1 MYAICCLLCCS
12 FCNGFGSNTCW
23 FLFSQWFSD
32 TVSIICEFFLF
43 SVVPAYF
50 LLHLLF
56 LSTVCL
62 FIMWSFRSWNDCIK
76 LGLFLVPGY
85 FRLIYQ
91 LFKPMSVS
99 FVFWSLLG
107 RRCLTLSLHLCCSF
121 VLVEVREWLCH
132 CVWLNNNCTEYLFP
146 YANIKTLL
154 LAP

>member
-1 MYAICCLLCCS
+1 MLVFIFTMIFWYSLNHMWILSFLCSSCLFFAPSIVPFYCLLIH
-12 FCNGFGSNTCW
+12 N
-23 FLFSQWFSD
+23 
-32 TVSIICEFFLF
+32 
-43 SVVPAYF
+43 VVF
-50 LLHLLF
+50 QKLKWLCK
-56 LSTVCL
+56 LS
-62 FIMWSFRSWNDCIK
+62 
-76 LGLFLVPGY
+76 LFLVPGY

-121 VLVEVREWLCH
+121 VLVEVGEWLCH